1 MEPLQFKKQ
10 ITIYSNLDDISIYM
24 NVGLM
29 AIAVKNIINNAM
41 KYSKNKSSIKLKLW
55 KEKDYVF
62 FEVKDYGCGMSEE
75 TKKHIYARFYRADK
89 SRNTE
94 GFGLGLSLV
103 HKIIELHK
111 GTIRVQSELGV
122 GSIFTLSLPSDKSSQ

>member
-1 MEPLQFKKQ
+1 
-10 ITIYSNLDDISIYM
+10 M

-75 TKKHIYARFYRADK
+75 TK
-89 SRNTE
+89 NT
-94 GFGLGLSLV
+94 FMTDS
-103 HKIIELHK
+103 IELINLAIQK
-111 GTIRVQSELGV
+111 DLGWGYLSYIRL
-122 GSIFTLSLPSDKSSQ
+122 

>member
-1 MEPLQFKKQ
+1 
-10 ITIYSNLDDISIYM
+10 M

-62 FEVKDYGCGMSEE
+62 FEVKIM
-75 TKKHIYARFYRADK
+75 A
-89 SRNTE
+89 
-94 GFGLGLSLV
+94 V
-103 HKIIELHK
+103 
-111 GTIRVQSELGV
+111 V
-122 GSIFTLSLPSDKSSQ
+122 

>member
-1 MEPLQFKKQ
+1 
-10 ITIYSNLDDISIYM
+10 M

-75 TKKHIYARFYRADK
+75 TKKHIYDRFYRADK

-122 GSIFTLSLPSDKSSQ
+122 GSIFTLSLPADKSSQ